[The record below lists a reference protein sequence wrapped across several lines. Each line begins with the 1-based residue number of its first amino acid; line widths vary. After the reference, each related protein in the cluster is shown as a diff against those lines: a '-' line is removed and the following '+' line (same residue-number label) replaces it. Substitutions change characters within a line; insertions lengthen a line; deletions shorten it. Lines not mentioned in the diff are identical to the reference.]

1 MFSYLQIHVLVVH
14 SSRTGFK
21 AAGNNTDKLINSTY
35 RVDAIVL
42 VQMST
47 ESAQTTCMHCYKFQH
62 LQTPCTVL
70 VLVGKLTPVAALALM
85 INLEDLHDIHV
96 ALHMNNLGMHQNYYG
111 WLG

>member
-35 RVDAIVL
+35 GADAMVL

-47 ESAQTTCMHCYKFQH
+47 ESAQTTCMHYYKFQH
-62 LQTPCTVL
+62 LQTPCVL

-85 INLEDLHDIHV
+85 INLEDLHVHCSIE
-96 ALHMNNLGMHQNYYG
+96 LTM
-111 WLG
+111 